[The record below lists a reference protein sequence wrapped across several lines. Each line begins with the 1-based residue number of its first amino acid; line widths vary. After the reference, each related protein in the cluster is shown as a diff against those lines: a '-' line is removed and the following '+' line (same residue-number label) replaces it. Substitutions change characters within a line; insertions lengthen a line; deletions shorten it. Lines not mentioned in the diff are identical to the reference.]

1 MTDVRRDLARL
12 ESEGWV
18 EFRAVLDRLALSQ
31 MLEPGLTPDW
41 TVKDLL
47 AHLGSWMAETVVILE
62 QIQAGSW
69 SKLERPVD
77 EINADFYAAW
87 KDVDLGSV
95 RAELASSR
103 NRMLQEWFEI
113 DEIGPDAEEWF
124 RESGPVHYA
133 EHLPD
138 LLAFADRVSVRG

>member
-12 ESEGWV
+12 EAEGWL
-18 EFRAVLDRLALSQ
+18 EFRAVLDRLMPAQ

-62 QIQAGSW
+62 QIHAGTWTGLRRS
-69 SKLERPVD
+69 VD
-77 EINADFYAAW
+77 DINADFYEAW
-87 KDVDLGSV
+87 KDVDLLMV
-95 RAELASSR
+95 RAELMSSR
-103 NRMLQEWFEI
+103 NRMLQEWFEMA
-113 DEIGPDAEEWF
+113 EIGPDAEDWF

-133 EHLPD
+133 QHLPD
-138 LLAFADRVSVRG
+138 LVTFADRVSVGG

>member
-47 AHLGSWMAETVVILE
+47 AHLGSWLAETVVILE

-77 EINADFYAAW
+77 EINADFYEAW

-113 DEIGPDAEEWF
+113 DEISPDAEEWF

-138 LLAFADRVSVRG
+138 LLTFADRVSVRP